1 MKKLFVLLFPSFI
14 FCEAGNSQIL
24 KKLGDKVKNKT
35 EQRADQKVDNAIDTG
50 LDKTEDAAKG
60 ETETKEKTKIKTTK
74 DDNSSANSSISESTP
89 QSLQAYQNYDFIA
102 GDIIVFADDFTTDQ
116 LGEFPP
122 HWALIKG
129 QGTVNKSGDKTV
141 FNILNG
147 NYAVVKPLEKTK
159 EYLEDAF
166 TVEFDYFINS
176 GDDCGYGIF
185 VWMVDPAGSDNKGVT
200 VGRYKTASTASLNS
214 IEGMNDL
221 DGTAIKQSD
230 EDFFNHWHH
239 IAIAY
244 KKPQMKVYIDQ
255 NRVLVVPNMGYKPKS
270 LEFGGVAGDENCPIS
285 IANVRVANGG
295 SQNMLSSIFTNGNVF
310 STHGITFDIDKA
322 TIKPESM
329 GVLNQVAGYL
339 KQNASIKMEIDG
351 HTDNSGNAA
360 HNMTLSQQRS
370 EAVKVQLVNMGI
382 EASSLTTRGFGD
394 AKPISDNITPEGKA
408 NNRRVEFIK
417 K

>member
-1 MKKLFVLLFPSFI
+1 
-14 FCEAGNSQIL
+14 
-24 KKLGDKVKNKT
+24 
-35 EQRADQKVDNAIDTG
+35 
-50 LDKTEDAAKG
+50 
-60 ETETKEKTKIKTTK
+60 
-74 DDNSSANSSISESTP
+74 
-89 QSLQAYQNYDFIA
+89 
-102 GDIIVFADDFTTDQ
+102 
-116 LGEFPP
+116 
-122 HWALIKG
+122 
-129 QGTVNKSGDKTV
+129 
-141 FNILNG
+141 
-147 NYAVVKPLEKTK
+147 
-159 EYLEDAF
+159 
-166 TVEFDYFINS
+166 
-176 GDDCGYGIF
+176 
-185 VWMVDPAGSDNKGVT
+185 
-200 VGRYKTASTASLNS
+200 
-214 IEGMNDL
+214 
-221 DGTAIKQSD
+221 
-230 EDFFNHWHH
+230 
-239 IAIAY
+239 
-244 KKPQMKVYIDQ
+244 
-255 NRVLVVPNMGYKPKS
+255 MGYKPKS